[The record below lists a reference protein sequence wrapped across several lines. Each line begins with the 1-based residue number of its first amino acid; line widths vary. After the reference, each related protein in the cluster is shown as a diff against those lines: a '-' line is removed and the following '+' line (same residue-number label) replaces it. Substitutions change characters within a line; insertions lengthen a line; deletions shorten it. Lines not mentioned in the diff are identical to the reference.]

1 MSIWQAFKLHN
12 CSPLFDVK
20 LGIKFPMLHC
30 RDCGRALSVGCDIQ
44 SSYLGE
50 VQGVC
55 AHKGDN
61 CNTSAHVSASGVI
74 TVISMSIISVNV
86 NEP

>member
-55 AHKGDN
+55 ACKGDN
-61 CNTSAHVSASGVI
+61 CNAAAHVSVTGVI
-74 TVISMSIISVNV
+74 GVIAMSVLSVIMSS
-86 NEP
+86 

>member
-1 MSIWQAFKLHN
+1 MSIWQAYKLQN
-12 CSPLFDVK
+12 GFPLLDVK

-30 RDCGRALSVGCDIQ
+30 RDCGRALSVGCDRQ

-55 AHKGDN
+55 ACKGDN
-61 CNTSAHVSASGVI
+61 CNATAHVSVTGVI
-74 TVISMSIISVNV
+74 VVIALSVLSVIMSS
-86 NEP
+86 